1 MAKITVRSMENLRQ
15 EIVSGSNLIV
25 ADEPVA
31 EGGED
36 SGFDPYSL
44 LLSSLGACT
53 AITLRLYARNKK
65 WNLQSVV
72 VNLWHEKIH
81 AEDCQDCETKEGKID
96 RIQRQ
101 IFLEGDLTDEQQQ
114 RLREIAQRCPVHRT
128 LTSEIKIV
136 DIV

>member
-81 AEDCQDCETKEGKID
+81 AEDCRDCETKEGKID

-136 DIV
+136 DIP